1 LLQGKLDTKS
11 SARSGMMISSSN
23 QEAILKLSNQRDL
36 AIEFLKAL
44 ASAHQ
49 CMIEQPK
56 EQERH
61 TVTQSKSTLNSTK

>member
-1 LLQGKLDTKS
+1 MLEELLQGNLGIKS
-11 SARSGMMISSSN
+11 STRSGMIISSNN
-23 QEAILKLSNQRDL
+23 QEAILKLSNQRDV

-56 EQERH
+56 KQER
-61 TVTQSKSTLNSTK
+61 QSK